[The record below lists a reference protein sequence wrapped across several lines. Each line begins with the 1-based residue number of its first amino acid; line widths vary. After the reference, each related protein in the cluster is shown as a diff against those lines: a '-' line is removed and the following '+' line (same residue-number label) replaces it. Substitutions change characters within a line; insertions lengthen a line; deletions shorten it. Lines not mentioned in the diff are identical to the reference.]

1 LVFRKNLDHESDAL
15 ALCSAIVVMAH
26 KLGIQ
31 IVAASIE
38 TQVQKDLL
46 MSINYDFGQGCL
58 FSRLE
63 SADDF

>member
-31 IVAASIE
+31 IVAESIE

-46 MSINYDFGQGCL
+46 MSINYDFG
-58 FSRLE
+58 
-63 SADDF
+63 